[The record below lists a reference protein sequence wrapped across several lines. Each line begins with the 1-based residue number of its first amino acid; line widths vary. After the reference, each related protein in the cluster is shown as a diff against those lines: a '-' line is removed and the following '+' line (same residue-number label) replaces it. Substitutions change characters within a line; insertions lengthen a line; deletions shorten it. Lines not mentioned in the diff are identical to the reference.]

1 MWRENVIMLSKEF
14 EKNREFWGKAV
25 AQGNL
30 IYPSEQVIRFIKR
43 NENGRKHM
51 KVLDFGCG
59 AGRNA
64 IALANEGYQVV
75 AMDYNQNLL
84 DIVEGKMNES
94 AKLDIECIKNEGTSV
109 PCKKNSFDRIVANGS
124 LFFDS
129 VDTVRDIL
137 KNLFEILKPGGLMW
151 ADFRG
156 MDDSLYGMGEKIN
169 DYAVRMDGESGREG
183 STYVFFDRE
192 LLRKTYEDVGFEI
205 ISFDKSTYTEK
216 NGLINNSWYYVVAT
230 KR

>member
-1 MWRENVIMLSKEF
+1 MISKEF
-14 EKNREFWGKAV
+14 EKSRQFWGRAV

-109 PCKKNSFDRIVANGS
+109 PCEKNSFDRIVANGS

-137 KNLFEILKPGGLMW
+137 KNLFEVLKPGGLMW

-156 MDDSLYGMGEKIN
+156 MNDSLYNMGKKIN
-169 DYAVRMDGESGREG
+169 EYVVQMDKGSGREG
-183 STYVFFDRE
+183 STYVFMNRDILE
-192 LLRKTYEDVGFEI
+192 KM
-205 ISFDKSTYTEK
+205 YTEIGFDIVSVDESNYTENNAKMK
-216 NGLINNSWYYVVAT
+216 NQWYCIVAT